1 MKSIAILGTG
11 GVGQTLA
18 SKFLDLGHK
27 IMLGTRNVENKLS
40 ETTKDQYGNLPFKE
54 WFATN
59 KGVKLGTLKEA
70 AAFGEI
76 ILNAT
81 KGSESINALKAVEQ
95 KDLEGKILIDIANPL
110 DFSMGMPPRLI
121 PELCNTNSLAE
132 EIQRTFPKTRVVKT
146 LNTMWSGLMINPG
159 LVNKGDHDIFVCGND
174 PEAKEEV
181 KKILKSF
188 GWSGENILD
197 LGDISAA
204 RATEM
209 YLPLWL
215 RISAAT
221 NFKPMNLRI
230 VN

>member
-1 MKSIAILGTG
+1 MKRIAVLGTG

-18 SKFLDLGHK
+18 SKFLEMGYEVM
-27 IMLGTRNVENKLS
+27 IGTRNVEVKLS
-40 ETTKDQYGNLPFKE
+40 VSTKDQFGTPPFKE
-54 WFATN
+54 WFAVN
-59 KGVKLGTLKEA
+59 KGAKMGTLKEA

-81 KGSESINALKAVEQ
+81 KGSESINALKTVEL
-95 KDLEGKILIDIANPL
+95 KDIEGKILIDVANPL

-132 EIQRTFPKTRVVKT
+132 EIQRTFPKARVVKT
-146 LNTMWSGLMINPG
+146 FNTMWSGLMINPG
-159 LVNKGDHDIFVCGND
+159 LVNGGDHNIFVCGND
-174 PEAKEEV
+174 TEAKEKV
-181 KKILKSF
+181 KEILKSF
-188 GWSGENILD
+188 GWSEKNILD

-221 NFKPMNLRI
+221 NYRPMNLRI